1 VSQTV
6 SFVGLLAFAGLAW
19 AMGRGRAGAAWGLLL
34 AGLGSQLVI
43 ALVAVHVPPV
53 RTALASANHAVDALY
68 EATRHGTALVFGY
81 LGGAP
86 LPFVETI
93 PGGSFV
99 LAFRGLPVIMV
110 VGALSALL
118 YHWRIV
124 PLLVGSFARAFRRL
138 FALSGPAGVATA
150 ANILVGMVEAPM
162 LVRPY
167 LAGLSRPDLFVVM
180 TAGLATVSGNTM
192 VLYAIFLAGVISDP
206 IGQLLTASVIS
217 APAAILV
224 ARLMHPADPGATEPP
239 SPPEKVYAGSME
251 ALARGTADGL
261 AVMLGVI
268 AALVVF
274 TALVALLNMAI
285 EPATGATL
293 QAWVGT
299 AMRPLAWAMGIPWE
313 QSAIAGRL
321 LGVKTVINEFV
332 AFLEFSRGA
341 GEGLDARSRVILAYA
356 LCGFANPA
364 SLGIMIAG
372 LSAMCPDRRADFAAM
387 GPASVVSG
395 TLACLMTGAAVGV
408 VLPG

>member
-1 VSQTV
+1 MSQAT
-6 SFVGLLAFAGLAW
+6 SLLGLMVLVALAW
-19 AMGRGRAGAAWGLLL
+19 AWGRGKLPWRMVLL
-34 AGLGSQLVI
+34 GLGLQVGI
-43 ALVAVHVPPV
+43 AAALLHIPPL
-53 RTALASANHAVDALY
+53 RAAMASANSAVDALY

-86 LPFVETI
+86 LPFEETA
-93 PGGSFV
+93 PGAAFV

-124 PLLVGSFARAFRRL
+124 PAFVALCAAGFRRGFNL
-138 FALSGPAGVATA
+138 GGPAGVATA
-150 ANILVGMVEAPM
+150 ANIFVGMVEAPLM
-162 LVRPY
+162 VRPY
-167 LAGLSRPDLFVVM
+167 ILTLSKPDLFVVM

-192 VLYAIFLAGVISDP
+192 VLYAIFLKDVIADP
-206 IGQLLTASVIS
+206 IGQLLTASLIS

-224 ARLMHPADPGATEPP
+224 ARLMLPADDAPVDAAAPPGRLY
-239 SPPEKVYAGSME
+239 SGSME

-274 TALVALLNMAI
+274 TALVALLNMMI
-285 EPATGATL
+285 EPVIGVTL
-293 QAWVGT
+293 QQLVGV
-299 AMRPLAWAMGIPWE
+299 AMRPLAWLMGIPWANTE
-313 QSAIAGRL
+313 AAGRL
-321 LGVKTVINEFV
+321 LGIKTVINEFV
-332 AFLEFSRGA
+332 AYLEFGRSGGA
-341 GEGLDARSRVILAYA
+341 GLDDRSRIILAYA

-364 SLGIMIAG
+364 SLGIMLAG
-372 LSAMCPDRRADFAAM
+372 LSAMCPERRADFAAL

-395 TLACLMTGAAVGV
+395 TMACLMTGAAVGV